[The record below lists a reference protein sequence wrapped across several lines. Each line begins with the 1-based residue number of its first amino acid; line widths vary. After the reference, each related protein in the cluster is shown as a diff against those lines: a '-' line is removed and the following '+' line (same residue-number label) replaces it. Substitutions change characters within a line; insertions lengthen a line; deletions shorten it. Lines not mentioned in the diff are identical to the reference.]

1 MFPYSASAWAPSLS
15 SSSTSTRGRD
25 FFLFTTV
32 FAVAED
38 DELVVSDE
46 ERATGIEVLD
56 CEKPSEDGLR
66 SGSSF

>member
-1 MFPYSASAWAPSLS
+1 M
-15 SSSTSTRGRD
+15 G
-25 FFLFTTV
+25 

-38 DELVVSDE
+38 DEPVVSDE
-46 ERATGIEVLD
+46 ERVTGIEVLD